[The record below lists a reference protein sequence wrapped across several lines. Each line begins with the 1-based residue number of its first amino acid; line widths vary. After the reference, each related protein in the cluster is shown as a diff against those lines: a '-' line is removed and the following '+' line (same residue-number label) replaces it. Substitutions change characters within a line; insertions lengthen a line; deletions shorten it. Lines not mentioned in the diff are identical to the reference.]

1 MELRQIGRAL
11 RPMAALCVG
20 PLSVLDLFL
29 WGRVSR
35 YVPWHVLVR
44 TVCWSVCI
52 SAAVLAVSVAV
63 FRRNGSIAI
72 VMASI
77 ACMATLLQID
87 TFLGMSAAL
96 GILAVAATAIRRND
110 GDLVVELAG
119 CAFLSVL
126 LVFAGRAALTIRDS
140 SPVGNLT
147 LSTDLD
153 APLWPRTSAPDIYYI
168 VVDGYGR
175 PDVLARLF
183 DADVSGFVGEL
194 EARGFYVPLQSRS
207 NYIRTIQS
215 LSSSL
220 NMGYLDP
227 WTATMGRSPTE
238 WPMESALQEN
248 QVMRVLRKSG
258 YRIVSTSQVW
268 DASDIRMADHRI
280 RPYLVHF
287 GEFDRIW
294 LASTAL
300 VGLTNAMSDYV
311 PGFNYDT
318 KRNVARATFEA
329 IPRIAAM
336 KSPKLV
342 FLHVMLPHPP
352 FVFSSDGKAV
362 DPPYSVSSGDG
373 ERFPGGRAAY
383 VTGYRAQVAFLN
395 SKLLEA
401 VDSILAKSVSPP
413 VIIIQGDHGP
423 GSRLDFE
430 SISDTCL
437 WERFSI
443 LSAYRLPGSAPEDI
457 PPDISPVNTFRM
469 VFRRYF
475 RTNLPLLRNRQYFS
489 TTETPYDFTDVTG
502 RVAADCSNP

>member
-1 MELRQIGRAL
+1 
-11 RPMAALCVG
+11 MAALCVG

-29 WGRVSR
+29 WGHVSR
-35 YVPWHVLVR
+35 YVPGHVLVR
-44 TVCWSVCI
+44 TVGWSVCV

-63 FRRNGSIAI
+63 FRRNRSIAI

-87 TFLGMSAAL
+87 RFLGLGAAF
-96 GILAVAATAIRRND
+96 GILAIVATAIRRND

-126 LVFAGRAALTIRDS
+126 LVFAGRVALTIHDS
-140 SPVGNLT
+140 SPVANLT

-168 VVDGYGR
+168 IVDGYGR

-194 EARGFYVPLQSRS
+194 EARGFYLPPQSRS

-227 WTATMGRSPTE
+227 WSATMGRSPTE

-248 QVMRVLRKSG
+248 HVMKVLRKSG

-268 DASDIRMADHRI
+268 DASDIRIADHRI
-280 RPYLVHF
+280 RPYLVNF

-300 VGLTNAMSDYV
+300 VGLTNAMSDYL

-329 IPRIAAM
+329 IPRIATM

-362 DPPYSVSSGDG
+362 DPPYPVSSGDG

-383 VTGYRAQVAFLN
+383 VAGYRAQVAFLN

-401 VDSILAKSVSPP
+401 VDSILAESVSPP

-443 LSAYRLPGSAPEDI
+443 FSAYRLPGSAPEDI
-457 PPDISPVNTFRM
+457 PADISPVNTFRM

-475 RTNLPLLRNRQYFS
+475 RTSVPLLSNRQYFS
-489 TTETPYDFTDVTG
+489 TTETPYEFTDVTG